1 MNVAFRAI
9 CSRCRRPESV
19 CYCAHVTP
27 LATRTRVVLLQHPRE
42 RDVPINTARIA
53 ALCLPSAE
61 LHVGVTFDEKLIEDP
76 DRPPALLWPG
86 PDAIDITTAPP
97 TSPIT
102 LVVVDGTWWQ
112 ARKLVRANPA
122 LARLPRYAF
131 RPEHPSDYRIR
142 KEPQDEY
149 VSTIEALVHVLGV
162 LEGDRERF
170 GAMLA
175 PFRAM
180 VDAQLAFAAAGKG
193 RHRPRAQK
201 EKRAPSDPKS
211 RIPTLVRERPNDLVC
226 VHGEANGWPYR
237 SAERLTS
244 PEELVQWV
252 ACRVATGE
260 TFEAFVAPKKAL
272 APHTTRHLRVD
283 EARLRNGGTPEDLVE
298 RWHAFIRPTDVV
310 CGWGTYGPRLL
321 KALGGSFGAAFVD
334 IRNAAH
340 VMASAKM
347 GTIDAYFEPF
357 GISPPSDEAITCRGR
372 AGLRLAQL
380 VALVRSFATSS

>member
-1 MNVAFRAI
+1 
-9 CSRCRRPESV
+9 
-19 CYCAHVTP
+19 VTP
-27 LATRTRVVLLQHPRE
+27 LATKTRVVLLQHPRE

-61 LHVGVTFDEKLIEDP
+61 LHVGVTFDPKLIEDP
-76 DRPPALLWPG
+76 LRPPALLWPG
-86 PDAIDITTAPP
+86 DDAIDISQAPP
-97 TSPIT
+97 ASPIT

-112 ARKLVRANPA
+112 ARKLVRANPV
-122 LARLPRYAF
+122 LAKLPRYAF
-131 RPEHPSDYRIR
+131 RPEEPSNYRIR

-149 VSTIEALVHVLGV
+149 VSTIEALVHVLGI
-162 LEGDRERF
+162 LEGDRERMN
-170 GAMLA
+170 AMLA

-180 VDAQLAFAAAGKG
+180 VDAQLAFAATGRG
-193 RHRPRAQK
+193 RHTLRERKP
-201 EKRAPSDPKS
+201 KRAPSDP
-211 RIPTLVRERPNDLVC
+211 RTRVPAILRERPNDIVC

-237 SAERLTS
+237 SPERHAS

-260 TFEAFVAPKKAL
+260 TFEQFVAPKKDL

-283 EARLRNGGTPEDLVE
+283 EARLRAGGTPAQLLDA
-298 RWHAFIRPTDVV
+298 WSAFIRPTDVV

-321 KALGGSFGAAFVD
+321 KALGGSFGASFVD
-334 IRNAAH
+334 IRSAAH

-347 GTIDAYFEPF
+347 GTIDAYFDPF
-357 GISPPSDEAITCRGR
+357 GITPPTEDEIHCAGR

-380 VALVRSFATSS
+380 AALVRAFSV